1 MLKKYFLLSLTTHH
15 SRARCLLPYYSLLLT
30 TCCNLP
36 LTTHNS
42 HFVVRSEDKKLTKDK
57 EKGDADRIL
66 RRYAITYY
74 PMPTLVGELGGVHC
88 ELLWPC
94 LL

>member
-66 RRYAITYY
+66 RRYAILIMT
-74 PMPTLVGELGGVHC
+74 MPTLVGELGG
-88 ELLWPC
+88 
-94 LL
+94 